1 MPAPLE
7 LRIADGGM
15 RWLVHPYAPVEV
27 WRGPRLIGT
36 MSGAALC
43 LLVDHFLTQAA
54 LAAEIQAELAQ
65 PAVPPRPPPRAPTKP
80 LAKMPPAA
88 RAHPVPP
95 EVRAALRA
103 RRRRPAG
110 PA

>member
-54 LAAEIQAELAQ
+54 LAAEIQAELGQ
-65 PAVPPRPPPRAPTKP
+65 PPAPPPAPAKP
-80 LAKMPPAA
+80 PVKMPPAA

-95 EVRAALRA
+95 EVRAALRT
-103 RRRRPAG
+103 RRRRRAG
-110 PA
+110 G

>member
-1 MPAPLE
+1 MALPLE

-54 LAAEIQAELAQ
+54 LAAEIQAELGQ
-65 PAVPPRPPPRAPTKP
+65 PPAPPRPPPPPTKP
-80 LAKMPPAA
+80 LAKMPPAP

-95 EVRAALRA
+95 EVRAALRT
-103 RRRRPAG
+103 RRRRRG
-110 PA
+110 G